1 VSDFQDVI
9 CPSCREAHLV
19 DLDELPVEG
28 GFRACPHCGTSIKV
42 TRDPAQGIAMVSAIP
57 VRQDT
62 EASEEAFTVLL
73 RMPSGNIERM
83 SFQAIEQGIQMK
95 RVLPWDLISEDE
107 REFIQV
113 SVRPEL
119 RRLFASGDFIA
130 KPQTRCANHADLMP
144 AATCRRC
151 GRSYCSQ
158 CADGLLRIQPRLC
171 PACNG
176 PCGEPDPRLREEP
189 PWRRPTEIL
198 RFPIDQNSWIVTLL
212 LGALLWIASSSLLLL
227 PLQLLALPVLVDA
240 VIRSSRGGRTWAILS
255 RLSDIDGGS
264 LLRTTIPIAILSIV
278 LALPLLVIPFVVGT
292 WIGVLLQF
300 PIVLFIFFY
309 YPMSV
314 ALLLVS
320 DVGERAI
327 RPRTVLRVI
336 WALRDEYFLYL
347 ALFIAVAVGI
357 VGVVLVLSFIPFVY
371 GVLHSI
377 AVAYGWVLQAH
388 ILGFFIYMNRERLR
402 AAV

>member
-1 VSDFQDVI
+1 
-9 CPSCREAHLV
+9 
-19 DLDELPVEG
+19 
-28 GFRACPHCGTSIKV
+28 
-42 TRDPAQGIAMVSAIP
+42 
-57 VRQDT
+57 
-62 EASEEAFTVLL
+62 
-73 RMPSGNIERM
+73 
-83 SFQAIEQGIQMK
+83 IQMK

-130 KPQTRCANHADLMP
+130 KPQSRCANHADLMP

-158 CADGLLRIQPRLC
+158 CADNLLRIQPRLC

-176 PCGEPDPRLREEP
+176 PCGEPDPRLREDP
-189 PWRRPTEIL
+189 PWRRPSEIL
-198 RFPIDQNSWIVTLL
+198 RFPVDQSSWVVTLL
-212 LGALLWIASSSLLLL
+212 LGGLLWIAGSSFVFL

-240 VIRSSRGGRTWAILS
+240 VLRSSKGARNWAVLS
-255 RLSDIDGGS
+255 RLSEIEGGS
-264 LLRTTIPIAILSIV
+264 LLRKTIPIAILSIV
-278 LALPLLVIPFVVGT
+278 LALPFLVIPLVVGT

-300 PIVLFIFFY
+300 PILLFVFFY
-309 YPMSV
+309 YPMAV

-320 DVGERAI
+320 DDGERAI
-327 RPRTVLRVI
+327 HPRTVLLAI

-357 VGVVLVLSFIPFVY
+357 VGVVLVLSFVPFVY
-371 GVLHSI
+371 RILHSI

-402 AAV
+402 AAA